1 MADDY
6 QLGHARASAPSRAR
20 AGTWRDLKPRRAD
33 LEGISWGYS
42 PMFLHN
48 TPDKEITL
56 SVKVNLNTLIMIKQ
70 SFRENPTLSQCLNE
84 LDIKSL
90 YLPRESFLTT
100 QSALSLIVD
109 LDKR

>member
-1 MADDY
+1 MLLLYSSLLATM
-6 QLGHARASAPSRAR
+6 RF
-20 AGTWRDLKPRRAD
+20 

-56 SVKVNLNTLIMIKQ
+56 SVKVNLNMLIMIKQ

-90 YLPRESFLTT
+90 YLPRDSFLTS
-100 QSALSLIVD
+100 QSALSWIVD